1 MTSRSKNV
9 YTDKWD
15 GILKKYNNAY
25 YRTIKMKPVDVKSSI
40 YINSSKEINNEEPKF
55 KIDDIVKKSK
65 YKNFFAKSY
74 VSNWSED
81 VFYD

>member
-65 YKNFFAKSY
+65 YKNFFAKGY